1 MFSREIEQLG
11 YVYYT
16 DTSGEIDYK
25 ESAYMMMETEKS
37 YVVLSASGRPR
48 IASGRVREGETY
60 RMGSIGLH
68 PGLQA

>member
-1 MFSREIEQLG
+1 MFSREIEQVG
-11 YVYYT
+11 CVYYT
-16 DTSGEIDYK
+16 DTSREIDDK
-25 ESAYMMMETEKS
+25 ESAHMMMETEKS

-48 IASGRVREGETY
+48 IASGRVGEAETY

>member
-1 MFSREIEQLG
+1 M
-11 YVYYT
+11 YT
-16 DTSGEIDYK
+16 IQIHLERLITRNLVWMMEMM
-25 ESAYMMMETEKS
+25 EMMMETEKS

-60 RMGSIGLH
+60 RIGNIGLH